1 MRLANLTWPKAQEYF
16 EKNDMVLISIGSI
29 ECHGRHMPLGT
40 DTLIP
45 DFLLE
50 KIEQKSDVLIAPT
63 IPYGACQSLAPY
75 PGTIDID
82 NEVLYQFCRQ
92 IFLSLYRHGAR
103 KFVFLNGHGG
113 NMKMIERLGL
123 EFEDKGCLVAMLN
136 WWLMAWDMNPA
147 WKGGHGG
154 GEETA
159 AILGIDPSLVDK
171 SEIGG
176 ELQFKHLTENLK
188 THSGAKKRFN
198 LTKTGKVKRAH
209 AFKSHILTKK
219 PTKRTRNLRKNGY
232 ADVTVE
238 DAVATAN
245 ALLAGG
251 VDVMEITFRTAA
263 AADSIKAVAE
273 SCPDMLVGAGTV
285 ITLEQCKQAV
295 GCGAKFI
302 VSPGF
307 DEEVVRWCVENGI
320 AVTPGCVTP
329 SEIMA
334 AMKLGLTVV
343 KFFPAGV
350 YGGLSAMKALSGPFG
365 GIKFIPTGGVN
376 SHNIGEFIAA
386 PFIHAVGSSWVCPKA
401 DIAAGNFEKITT
413 LCKQARAAIQ
423 EVRK

>member
-63 IPYGACQSLAPY
+63 IPYGACQCLAPY

-171 SEIGG
+171 SEIGEG
-176 ELQFKHLTENLK
+176 SILK
-188 THSGAKKRFN
+188 RRPASAPSSIRAFRLRFSA
-198 LTKTGKVKRAH
+198 TPRT
-209 AFKSHILTKK
+209 S
-219 PTKRTRNLRKNGY
+219 PTAAGLGPIIPAPLRKNGERKCLRPRR
-232 ADVTVE
+232 TISL
-238 DAVATAN
+238 TLWKN
-245 ALLAGG
+245 SRKSS
-251 VDVMEITFRTAA
+251 FRKEVLQW
-263 AADSIKAVAE
+263 IK
-273 SCPDMLVGAGTV
+273 
-285 ITLEQCKQAV
+285 KR
-295 GCGAKFI
+295 
-302 VSPGF
+302 
-307 DEEVVRWCVENGI
+307 RW
-320 AVTPGCVTP
+320 
-329 SEIMA
+329 
-334 AMKLGLTVV
+334 K
-343 KFFPAGV
+343 
-350 YGGLSAMKALSGPFG
+350 
-365 GIKFIPTGGVN
+365 
-376 SHNIGEFIAA
+376 
-386 PFIHAVGSSWVCPKA
+386 
-401 DIAAGNFEKITT
+401 
-413 LCKQARAAIQ
+413 
-423 EVRK
+423 